1 MINQAYQTF
10 TEWNQTGIAA
20 IFQYPTQLELVESIF
35 MPLLLFTVFIIALLA
50 SYFSQARRKGREGD
64 FWGSFA
70 AAGYFVVILAFV
82 MSLMEGL
89 INSTTLIIT
98 ISVAII
104 GTILLLISRD

>member
-1 MINQAYQTF
+1 MSYQTF
-10 TEWNQTGIAA
+10 TEFNKTGIAA
-20 IFQYPTQLELVESIF
+20 IFQYPTQLELVEHIF

-50 SYFSQARRKGREGD
+50 SYFSQTRLRGRGD
-64 FWGSFA
+64 FWASFA

-98 ISVAII
+98 ISVAVV
-104 GTILLLISRD
+104 GTILLLLSRD